1 MKMENFIITH
11 HEISKKCK
19 KVQKKLLGVG
29 LEPWPVDCKKSH
41 VFKGY
46 VKNTYVKRKH
56 FFLHKS

>member
-19 KVQKKLLGVG
+19 KVQKKSCSEWGSNPGRKIVRK
-29 LEPWPVDCKKSH
+29 VT
-41 VFKGY
+41 FKGY

-56 FFLHKS
+56 FF